1 MSTNFKSIKAER
13 TTETRN
19 THDLETQGTGNIFE
33 TIVAL
38 SKRSNQVALSLRQEL
53 AEKLEEFVIPT
64 DSLEEVFEN
73 REQIEIS
80 KFYER
85 LPKPHSIAI
94 KELQDES
101 LHIANTEEEQDDA
114 EADASLH
121 WPCLWPPLLPKTC

>member
-1 MSTNFKSIKAER
+1 LKS
-13 TTETRN
+13 
-19 THDLETQGTGNIFE
+19 
-33 TIVAL
+33 
-38 SKRSNQVALSLRQEL
+38 EL

-94 KELQDES
+94 KELQDDS
-101 LHIANTEEEQDDA
+101 LHIVPQQDTPQLGSSS
-114 EADASLH
+114 EA
-121 WPCLWPPLLPKTC
+121 